1 MYIKNKKIDINF
13 RNIILLGMVS
23 FFADISTEMVYP
35 LIPVYLV
42 SSFGATPV
50 IIGIIEGIA
59 ESLSSVLKV
68 FSGYIADK
76 YQHKKSLAF
85 AGYAGGLIYKLLL
98 LVAGSWTGV
107 LFARIID
114 RIGKGVRTAPRDVL
128 VSENAACGELGK
140 SFGLHKSLDMAGSAL
155 GIFLAWLLVSRGI
168 EQIAY
173 RQIFLLSCIP
183 AVLGLVMITL
193 VKEKQQPICLNKPRI
208 RLADFHLLDKQLKL
222 YLLVAFFFTLGNSSN
237 AFLLLRAQ
245 EVGYSSTSVILLYL
259 VYNLVSSLLA
269 FPLGRY
275 SDRIGRK
282 RLLVC
287 GYSVYALV
295 YLLFAVAG
303 ATGWLLLAFV
313 LYGIYSAMTAGAER
327 AFIAEI
333 APAQLKG
340 TMLGLHAT
348 LTGIALL
355 PASIIAGLLWNKIA
369 PAAPFIFGAIMACL
383 SALILGMLLQK
394 PQSRKENAL

>member
-1 MYIKNKKIDINF
+1 MGKKIKQIDPNL

-23 FFADISTEMVYP
+23 FFADVSTEMVYP

-42 SSFGATPV
+42 SMFGVTPA
-50 IIGIIEGIA
+50 IIGVIEGIA
-59 ESLSSVLKV
+59 ESMSSVLKV

-76 YQHKKSLAF
+76 YQHKKPLAF

-128 VSENAACGELGK
+128 VSENSACGDLGK

-155 GIFLAWLLVSRGI
+155 GIFFAWLLVRQGMA
-168 EQIAY
+168 QIAY

-183 AVLGLVMITL
+183 ALLGLVMLVL
-193 VKEKQQPICLNKPRI
+193 VKEKLQPVQLNKPRL
-208 RLADFHLLDKQLKL
+208 RLADFRALDKQLKL
-222 YLLVAFFFTLGNSSN
+222 YLLVTFFFTLGNSSN

-245 EVGYSSTSVILLYL
+245 DAGYSATSVILLYL
-259 VYNLVSSLLA
+259 VYNGVSSLLA
-269 FPLGRY
+269 FPLGRL
-275 SDRIGRK
+275 SDKIGRK
-282 RLLVC
+282 SLLVC
-287 GYSVYALV
+287 GYAIYALV
-295 YLLFAVAG
+295 YLLFALVG
-303 ATGWLLLAFV
+303 APGWMLLAFV
-313 LYGIYSAMTAGAER
+313 LYGIYSALTSGAER

-355 PASIIAGLLWNKIA
+355 PASIIAGLLWDNIA
-369 PAAPFIFGAIMACL
+369 PAAPFVFGAMMAGL
-383 SALILGMLLQK
+383 AALILGMLLQNPRK
-394 PQSRKENAL
+394 RKEIAL